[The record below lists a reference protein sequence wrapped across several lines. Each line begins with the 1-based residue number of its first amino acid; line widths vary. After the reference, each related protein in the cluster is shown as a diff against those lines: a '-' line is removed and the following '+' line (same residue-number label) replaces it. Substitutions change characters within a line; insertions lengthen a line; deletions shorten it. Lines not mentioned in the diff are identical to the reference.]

1 MSEITPYTN
10 LLSNAHRIVIKVGS
24 SSLTHSNGTMDLR
37 HIEELVRVIAD
48 LQNEGREMILVSSG
62 AMSVGFARLGQT
74 KEGKTLSQKQAA
86 AAVGQCGLMDLYDR
100 LFSQYSHVIGQILI
114 TRDVV
119 EDEVR
124 RNNARNTFHTLI
136 ESRCIPIVNENDT
149 VSYEEIE
156 FGDNDTL
163 SAHVAHLCDA
173 DLLINLSDVDGLYSA
188 NPREDKDA
196 RLIPVVHE
204 ITDELR
210 QMAGGAGTVLGTGGM
225 RSKLEAAE
233 FTLRH
238 GIPMVITSGAHPCDL
253 YRVLEGD
260 FFGTLFCAK

>member
-1 MSEITPYTN
+1 MTN
-10 LLSNAHRIVIKVGS
+10 MQDFSNARRIVVKVGS
-24 SSLTHSNGTMDLR
+24 SSLTHGNGTMDLR
-37 HIEELVRVIAD
+37 RIESLVRVISD

-74 KEGKTLSQKQAA
+74 KEGKSLAEKQAA

-100 LFSQYSHVIGQILI
+100 LFSEFSHVIGQVLI

-124 RNNARNTFHTLI
+124 RENARRTFCTLI

-163 SAHVAHLCDA
+163 SAHVAHLCHA

-188 NPREDKDA
+188 NPRKDA
-196 RLIPVVHE
+196 HAERIPLVRAITPE
-204 ITDELR
+204 IYGIS
-210 QMAGGAGTVLGTGGM
+210 GGAGTALGTGGM
-225 RSKLEAAE
+225 HSKIEAAE
-233 FTLRH
+233 FAMRH
-238 GIPMVITSGAHPCDL
+238 KIPMVITSGADPKNI
-253 YRVLEGD
+253 YRVLEGKAV
-260 FFGTLFCAK
+260 GTLFAAQ